1 MGDALFLLLILILGL
16 LLCSFLGGNYGKE
29 SFTSSTTSTN
39 LVTGTTYTD
48 TSGNSITVIT
58 GNNGGQSLELVQT
71 GQTIPIILTTT
82 PPSGVT
88 ATSGTYYTQP
98 PFNFTATSV
107 TLSNGQSAIQVTMAN
122 GQTVTLTQTSSSGS
136 SGSSSSSSGSSGSSS
151 SSSGSSSSSSGY
163 STSSSVIQLQ
173 TGTVFVDPSGNTI
186 TVIVNSDGSQ
196 SLQVVQIA
204 QPNYPTILSLTPP
217 SGTSVTVNTYY
228 AQPPSLM
235 TATVITDSNGQTAIQ
250 INLAGGQTIIFSQQG
265 SASVSSQSNDP
276 SITSTQY
283 YGSTGYPYETGASS
297 TAYTGAYGGSA
308 GAVTGPYGNTAYYA
322 QGPNGTTATGTTNP
336 YYNGTSSTQYYGPY
350 GGTAGAVTGPYGN
363 TAYYAQGPNGTTATG
378 TTSSSYNSQYYN
390 SLPPGITS
398 SQIPSGQEDLYILKS
413 QVVPPVCPACPAS
426 SNSSSNDPDSAEKC
440 PPCPACARCPEPSFE
455 CKKVPNYNA
464 INNSYLPQPIINSF
478 SSFGM

>member
-16 LLCSFLGGNYGKE
+16 LLCSFLGGKE
-29 SFTSSTTSTN
+29 GFESTTTTGQ

-48 TSGNSITVIT
+48 VCGNSITVIT
-58 GNNGGQSLELVQT
+58 GNNGTQSLQLLQV
-71 GQTIPIILTTT
+71 GQTTPIILTTT
-82 PPSGVT
+82 PPTGITYT
-88 ATSGTYYTQP
+88 ANTYYAQP
-98 PFNFTATSV
+98 PHNITAVVSTG
-107 TLSNGQSAIQVTMAN
+107 SNGQISIQVNLPQGKTI
-122 GQTVTLTQTSSSGS
+122 TLTQT
-136 SGSSSSSSGSSGSSS
+136 SSS
-151 SSSGSSSSSSGY
+151 SSSGSSSSSYSSTSSGY

-196 SLQVVQIA
+196 SLQVVQIS

-283 YGSTGYPYETGASS
+283 YGSTGYPYPTSASS

-322 QGPNGTTATGTTNP
+322 QGPNGNTTA
-336 YYNGTSSTQYYGPY
+336 
-350 GGTAGAVTGPYGN
+350 
-363 TAYYAQGPNGTTATG
+363 G
-378 TTSSSYNSQYYN
+378 TTSSSNNSQYYN
-390 SLPPGITS
+390 SLPPGIPA

-426 SNSSSNDPDSAEKC
+426 NSSSNNDPDSAEKC

>member
-16 LLCSFLGGNYGKE
+16 LLCSFLGGNCGKE
-29 SFTSSTTSTN
+29 GFESTTTTGK

-48 TSGNSITVIT
+48 SKGNSVTVIS
-58 GNNGGQSLELVQT
+58 GKNGGQSLEFLQS
-71 GQTIPIILTTT
+71 GQTTPIILTTT

-88 ATSGTYYTQP
+88 VTANTYYAKP
-98 PFNFTATSV
+98 PLKFTATTV
-107 TLSNGQSAIQVTMAN
+107 TGSNGQGAIKITLGN
-122 GQTVTLTQTSSSGS
+122 GKIITLTQTGSNDSTGSNTSNSSSNSSTNSTTGTTSTNYDSYNHYSTTGS
-136 SGSSSSSSGSSGSSS
+136 S
-151 SSSGSSSSSSGY
+151 
-163 STSSSVIQLQ
+163 TQLQ
-173 TGTVFVDPSGNTI
+173 TGTTFTSSNGDTV
-186 TVIVNSDGSQ
+186 TVIVNSDGTQ
-196 SLQVVQIA
+196 SLQFVQVNQTTPIVFV
-204 QPNYPTILSLTPP
+204 STPP
-217 SGTSVTVNTYY
+217 SGITYTVNTYY
-228 AQPPSLM
+228 APSM
-235 TATVITDSNGQTAIQ
+235 IATVFTDSNGQIAIRITNLSTGQ
-250 INLAGGQTIIFSQQG
+250 ITILTQYG
-265 SASVSSQSNDP
+265 SASIS
-276 SITSTQY
+276 STQY
-283 YGSTGYPYETGASS
+283 YGSTGYPYQTGASS
-297 TAYTGAYGGSA
+297 TSYTGPYGGSA

-322 QGPNGTTATGTTNP
+322 QGPYGTTATGTTNP

-350 GGTAGAVTGPYGN
+350 GGSAGAVTGPYGN
-363 TAYYAQGPNGTTATG
+363 TGYYAQGPNGTTSTGTTSTG
-378 TTSSSYNSQYYN
+378 TTSSSNTDYYN